1 MYIMCIYLSSLQQ
14 RMARGPN
21 HAHQGLS
28 SKGPSSES
36 WEAMFNPTQQLPAQ
50 PENTNLPALFCAY
63 RAFHLSPL
71 QLTMHHFLKSLQSGR
86 DSFRLYNIW
95 MWDAD

>member
-1 MYIMCIYLSSLQQ
+1 MCILMYIMRIYLSSLQQ

-36 WEAMFNPTQQLPAQ
+36 WEAMFNPTQQLPATQKTPICQ
-50 PENTNLPALFCAY
+50 PFFAPTERSTC
-63 RAFHLSPL
+63 RHCS
-71 QLTMHHFLKSLQSGR
+71 
-86 DSFRLYNIW
+86 
-95 MWDAD
+95 